1 MTTQLYADIA
11 IVVLAVVFA
20 CTLPQLPRAL
30 ACGVFAR
37 VTICVLVLV
46 LCECLPSSLG
56 VPLALLLVL
65 SSVPCLVGATAATS
79 AVADRREGFAVRDD
93 AAADADDDDASDD
106 DAADA
111 NDADNDIEL
120 FQAPM
125 DLPPKLDV
133 NARKLHSA
141 LQQQKVNAD
150 AIAQNM
156 DLFKRIHHK
165 RDRIEHKMSDIRKNL
180 KGVKEYYQNLSGGGK
195 R

>member
-93 AAADADDDDASDD
+93 ADDDAD
-106 DAADA
+106 
-111 NDADNDIEL
+111 DIEL